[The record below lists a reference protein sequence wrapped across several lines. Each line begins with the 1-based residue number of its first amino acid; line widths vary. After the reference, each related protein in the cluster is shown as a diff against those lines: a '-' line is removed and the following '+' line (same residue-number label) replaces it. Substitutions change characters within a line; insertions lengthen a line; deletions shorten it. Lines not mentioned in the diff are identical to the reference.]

1 MINGIVK
8 NPIPDQHTMNYQLG
22 TIDTAILVI
31 YGLLMVAMGIYFL
44 RKTKTSDDF
53 MVAGR
58 GIPAWA
64 AGIAVMSAYTSSI
77 SYIAVPG
84 KAFDENWHPLIF
96 ALTAIPVTWFV
107 AEFVIPHYRKHNIIS
122 VYQYLED
129 KIGDWGRVYASLSF
143 VLFMIGRT
151 AVILYLS
158 SLLLTSFIDVDIR
171 TLILIIGVL
180 TIAYTLMGGM
190 EAVIWTDVLQ
200 STIMIGGLLFSAY
213 LLTTEIFAQPEF
225 LVQNAFDA
233 NKFSLGDT
241 SFSLNSR
248 TVWVMIIYGV
258 TENIRNLMADQ
269 NYTQKYSA
277 VATEKKAKKSIW
289 IAMLIYLPLT
299 AIFLYIGSAMFAFY
313 SGTGHVLDPSIV
325 KGDEV
330 FPFFIATELPVG
342 LKGLIIAAI
351 LAASM
356 STVDSALNSSSTVL
370 FLDYY
375 KKYFRPNASEKSNI
389 GFLRITTIIWGFL
402 GIAFAFLLI
411 DAESA
416 LDIWWQISGI
426 FGGGILGLFLLA
438 LFNVKISRSQGIL
451 SVVFSIL
458 IIIWG
463 TFLRNLPL
471 GYAWLECNLDP
482 IIVGAV
488 ATVGLILLALVFVA
502 FNKRNSNS

>member
-1 MINGIVK
+1 
-8 NPIPDQHTMNYQLG
+8 MNYQLG
-22 TIDTAILVI
+22 TIDTAILVL
-31 YGLLMVAMGIYFL
+31 YGLLMIGMGIYFL
-44 RKTKTSDDF
+44 RKTKTSEEF

-107 AEFVIPHYRKHNIIS
+107 TEYVIPHYRKHKIIS
-122 VYQYLED
+122 VYKYLED
-129 KIGDWGRVYASLSF
+129 KIGEWGRVYASFSF

-158 SLLLTSFIDVDIR
+158 SLLLTSFVDVDIR
-171 TLILIIGVL
+171 TLILIIGML

-190 EAVIWTDVLQ
+190 EAVIWTDVIQ
-200 STIMIGGLLFSAY
+200 SVIMIGGLLFSAY
-213 LLTTEIFAQPEF
+213 ILTTEVFAEPDF
-225 LVQNAFDA
+225 LVQKAFDE

-241 SFSLNSR
+241 SFSLSSR
-248 TVWVMIIYGV
+248 TIWVMIIYGV

-277 VATEKKAKKSIW
+277 VATEKKAKRSVW

-299 AIFLYIGSAMFAFY
+299 AIFLYIGTAMFAFY
-313 SGTGHVLDPSIV
+313 SGSGHVLDPSIL

-356 STVDSALNSSSTVL
+356 STVDSALNSSATVL
-370 FLDYY
+370 YLDYY
-375 KKYFRPNASEKSNI
+375 KKYFRPKASEKSSI
-389 GFLRITTIIWGFL
+389 GFLRITTIVWGVF
-402 GIAFAFLLI
+402 GILFGLLLI
-411 DAESA
+411 DTESA

-438 LFNVKISRSQGIL
+438 IFNVKIQHWQGIV

-463 TFLRNLPL
+463 TFLRDLPPS
-471 GYAWLECNLDP
+471 YNWLECTLDS
-482 IIVGAV
+482 ILVGAV
-488 ATVGLILLALVFVA
+488 ATAGLILLALVFVV
-502 FNKRNSNS
+502 FNKQKQ

>member
-1 MINGIVK
+1 
-8 NPIPDQHTMNYQLG
+8 MNYQLEL
-22 TIDTAILVI
+22 IDTAILVI
-31 YGLLMVAMGIYFL
+31 YGLVMIGMGVYFL
-44 RKTKTSDDF
+44 RKTKTSEEF

-96 ALTAIPVTWFV
+96 ALTALPVAWFV
-107 AEFVIPHYRKHNIIS
+107 TKYVIPHYRKHKIIS
-122 VYQYLED
+122 VYKYLED
-129 KIGDWGRVYASLSF
+129 KIGDWGRVYASFSF

-151 AVILYLS
+151 AVILYLA
-158 SLLLTSFIDVDIR
+158 SLLLTSFVDVDIS
-171 TLILIIGVL
+171 TLILAIGIM

-190 EAVIWTDVLQ
+190 EAVIWTDVMQ
-200 STIMIGGLLFSAY
+200 SIIMIGGLLFSAY
-213 LLTTEIFAQPEF
+213 ILTTEVFSDPDF
-225 LVQNAFDA
+225 LIQKAFDE

-241 SFSLNSR
+241 SFSLSSR

-269 NYTQKYSA
+269 NYTQKYSS
-277 VATEKKAKKSIW
+277 VATEKKAKKSVW

-299 AIFLYIGSAMFAFY
+299 AIFLYIGTAMFAFY
-313 SGTGHVLDPSIV
+313 SGSGHVLDPSIL

-330 FPFFIATELPVG
+330 FPFFIATELPAG

-356 STVDSALNSSSTVL
+356 STVDSALNSSATVL
-370 FLDYY
+370 YLDYY
-375 KKYFRPNASEKSNI
+375 KKYFKPNASEKSSI
-389 GFLRITTIIWGFL
+389 GFLRLITIVWGFL
-402 GIAFAFLLI
+402 GIAFALLLI
-411 DAESA
+411 DAKSA

-438 LFNVKISRSQGIL
+438 LFNAKITRTQGII

-463 TFLRNLPL
+463 TFFRELSPD
-471 GYAWLECNLDP
+471 YAWLECTLDP

-488 ATVGLILLALVFVA
+488 ATVGLLFLALVFVA
-502 FNKRNSNS
+502 LNKRRK

>member
-1 MINGIVK
+1 
-8 NPIPDQHTMNYQLG
+8 MNYQLG
-22 TIDTAILVI
+22 TLDTAILVL
-31 YGLLMVAMGIYFL
+31 YGLVMVAMGIYFL

-96 ALTAIPVTWFV
+96 ALTALPVTWFV
-107 AEFVIPHYRKHNIIS
+107 AEYVIPHYRKHNIIS
-122 VYQYLED
+122 VYKYLED
-129 KIGDWGRVYASLSF
+129 KIGDWGRIYAALSF

-158 SLLLTSFIDVDIR
+158 SLLLTSFVDVDIR
-171 TLILIIGVL
+171 TLILIIGMA

-200 STIMIGGLLFSAY
+200 SIVMIGGLLFSAY
-213 LLTTEIFAQPEF
+213 LLTTEIFEKPDF
-225 LVQNAFDA
+225 LVQNALDA

-241 SFSLNSR
+241 SFSLEGR
-248 TVWVMIIYGV
+248 TIWVMIIYGV

-277 VATEKKAKKSIW
+277 VATEKKAKRSVW
-289 IAMLIYLPLT
+289 VAMLIYLPLT
-299 AIFLYIGSAMFAFY
+299 VIFLYIGTALFAFY
-313 SGTGHVLDPSIV
+313 SGGGNVLDPSIV

-356 STVDSALNSSSTVL
+356 STVDSALNSSATVL
-370 FLDYY
+370 FLDFY
-375 KKYFRPNASEKSNI
+375 KRYFKPKASERNNI
-389 GFLRITTIIWGFL
+389 GFLRLTTVLWGFL
-402 GIAFAFLLI
+402 GIGFALLLI

-438 LFNVKISRSQGIL
+438 IFNVKIKLLQGII

-463 TFLRNLPL
+463 TFLRDLPS
-471 GYAWLECNLDP
+471 GYAWLECTLDP

-488 ATVGLILLALVFVA
+488 ATAGLIALALVFVG
-502 FNKRNSNS
+502 FNKRKKEN

>member
-1 MINGIVK
+1 
-8 NPIPDQHTMNYQLG
+8 MNYQLG
-22 TIDTAILVI
+22 TIDTVILI
-31 YGLLMVAMGIYFL
+31 LYGLIMVAMGIYFL
-44 RKTKTSDDF
+44 RKTKTSEEF

-84 KAFDENWHPLIF
+84 KAFDDNWHPLIF
-96 ALTAIPVTWFV
+96 ALTALPVAWFV
-107 AEFVIPHYRKHNIIS
+107 TKYVIPHYRKHKIIS
-122 VYQYLED
+122 VYKYLEE
-129 KIGDWGRVYASLSF
+129 KIGDWGRIYASFSF
-143 VLFMIGRT
+143 VLFMVGRT

-158 SLLLTSFIDVDIR
+158 SLLLTSFIDIDIR

-200 STIMIGGLLFSAY
+200 SIIMIGGLLFSAY
-213 LLTTEIFAQPEF
+213 ILTTEVFSKPDF
-225 LVQNAFDA
+225 LIQNAFDA

-241 SFSLNSR
+241 SMSLSSR
-248 TVWVMIIYGV
+248 TILVMVIYGV

-269 NYTQKYSA
+269 NYTQKYSS
-277 VATEKKAKKSIW
+277 VATEKKAKRSVW

-299 AIFLYIGSAMFAFY
+299 AIFLYIGTAMFAFY
-313 SGTGHVLDPSIV
+313 AGGGHVLDPSII

-330 FPFFIATELPVG
+330 FPYFIATELPVG

-356 STVDSALNSSSTVL
+356 STVDSALNSSATVL
-370 FLDYY
+370 YLDYY
-375 KKYFRPNASEKSNI
+375 KKYFRPNASEKSSI
-389 GFLRITTIIWGFL
+389 GFLRWTTVIWGIL
-402 GIAFAFLLI
+402 GIIFSLLLI
-411 DAESA
+411 NAKSA

-438 LFNVKISRSQGIL
+438 IFNVKIKPWQGITA
-451 SVVFSIL
+451 VVFSIL

-463 TFLRNLPL
+463 TFLRNLSPQL
-471 GYAWLECNLDP
+471 DWLECTLDP
-482 IIVGAV
+482 IIIGAV
-488 ATVGLILLALVFVA
+488 ATAGLIVLSLLFAVT
-502 FNKRNSNS
+502 NKRGK

>member
-1 MINGIVK
+1 
-8 NPIPDQHTMNYQLG
+8 MNYQLG
-22 TIDTAILVI
+22 LIDTAILVL
-31 YGLLMVAMGIYFL
+31 YGLVMIGMGVYFL
-44 RKTKTSDDF
+44 RKTKTSEEF

-84 KAFDENWHPLIF
+84 KAFDSNWHPLIF
-96 ALTAIPVTWFV
+96 ALTALPVTWYV
-107 AEFVIPHYRKHNIIS
+107 TKYVIPHYRKHKIIS
-122 VYQYLED
+122 VYKYLEE

-143 VLFMIGRT
+143 VLFMVGRT

-158 SLLLTSFIDVDIR
+158 SLLLTSFIDIDIEM
-171 TLILIIGVL
+171 LILIIGVL

-190 EAVIWTDVLQ
+190 EAVIWTDVMQ
-200 STIMIGGLLFSAY
+200 SIIMIGGLLFSAY
-213 LLTTEIFAQPEF
+213 ILTTEVFSKPDF
-225 LVQNAFDA
+225 LIQKAFDM
-233 NKFSLGDT
+233 NKFSLGDG
-241 SFSLNSR
+241 SFSLSSR
-248 TVWVMIIYGV
+248 TIWVMIIYGV

-277 VATEKKAKKSIW
+277 VATEKEAKKSVW

-299 AIFLYIGSAMFAFY
+299 VVFLYIGTAMFAFY
-313 SGTGHVLDPSIV
+313 SGSAHVLDPSIL

-356 STVDSALNSSSTVL
+356 STVDSALNSSATVL
-370 FLDYY
+370 YLDYY
-375 KKYFRPNASEKSNI
+375 KKYFRPNASEKSSIN
-389 GFLRITTIIWGFL
+389 FLRITTVVWGFL
-402 GIAFAFLLI
+402 GIIFSLLLI
-411 DAESA
+411 NAESA

-438 LFNVKISRSQGIL
+438 IFNVKLKQSQGII

-463 TFLRNLPL
+463 TFLRDLPENFK
-471 GYAWLECNLDP
+471 WLECTLDP

-488 ATVGLILLALVFVA
+488 ATVGLIMLALVFVQ
-502 FNKRNSNS
+502 FNKNKK

>member
-1 MINGIVK
+1 M
-8 NPIPDQHTMNYQLG
+8 TYELG

-31 YGLLMVAMGIYFL
+31 YGLVMIVMGLYFL
-44 RKTKTSDDF
+44 GKTKTSEDF
-53 MVAGR
+53 MIAGR

-96 ALTAIPVTWFV
+96 ALTAIPVAWFV
-107 AEFVIPHYRKHNIIS
+107 TEYVIPHYRKHKIIS

-129 KIGDWGRVYASLSF
+129 KIGTWGRIYASLSF

-158 SLLLTSFIDVDIR
+158 SLLLTTFIDVDIR

-180 TIAYTLMGGM
+180 TVVYTLLGGM
-190 EAVIWTDVLQ
+190 EAVIWTDVMQ
-200 STIMIGGLLFSAY
+200 SIIMIGGLLFSAY
-213 LLTTEIFAQPEF
+213 VLTTEIFSAPDF
-225 LVQNAFDA
+225 LITNAWEA

-241 SFSLNSR
+241 SFSLESR
-248 TVWVMIIYGV
+248 TIWVMIVYGL

-277 VATEKKAKKSIW
+277 VASEKAAKKSVW
-289 IAMLIYLPLT
+289 VAMLIYLPLT
-299 AIFLYIGSAMFAFY
+299 AIFLYIGTAMFAFY
-313 SGTGHVLDPSIV
+313 SASSNILDPGII

-356 STVDSALNSSSTVL
+356 STIDSALNSSATVL
-370 FLDYY
+370 YLDYFKRY
-375 KKYFRPNASEKSNI
+375 LRPKAPERSNI
-389 GFLRITTIIWGFL
+389 GFLRLTTVFWGLL
-402 GIAFAFLLI
+402 GIVFALLLI

-416 LDIWWQISGI
+416 LDVWWQISGI

-438 LFNVKISRSQGIL
+438 IFNVRINRVQGVI
-451 SVVFSIL
+451 SVVFSIF
-458 IIIWG
+458 IIVWG
-463 TFLRNLPL
+463 TFFRNLPQD
-471 GYAWLECNLDP
+471 YSWMECSLDP
-482 IIVGAV
+482 IIIGAV
-488 ATVGLILLALVFVA
+488 ATIGLLLFALLFVA
-502 FNKRNSNS
+502 FNKYAFPAAQPPSK

>member
-1 MINGIVK
+1 
-8 NPIPDQHTMNYQLG
+8 MNYQLG
-22 TIDTAILVI
+22 TLDTIILVI
-31 YGLLMVAMGIYFL
+31 YGLVMVIMGIYFL
-44 RKTKTSDDF
+44 RKTKTSEEF

-84 KAFDENWHPLIF
+84 KAFDDNWHPLIF

-107 AEFVIPHYRKHNIIS
+107 AKYVIPLYRKNKIIS
-122 VYQYLED
+122 VYKYLEE
-129 KIGDWGRVYASLSF
+129 KIGNWGRVYASFSF

-158 SLLLTSFIDVDIR
+158 SLLLTSFVDIDIKM
-171 TLILIIGVL
+171 LILIIGAL
-180 TIAYTLMGGM
+180 TVAYTLMGGM

-200 STIMIGGLLFSAY
+200 SIIMIGGLLFSAY
-213 LLTTEIFAQPEF
+213 ILTVDVFSKPDF
-225 LVQNAFDA
+225 LIQKAFDA

-241 SFSLNSR
+241 SFSLSNR

-277 VATEKKAKKSIW
+277 VATEKEAKKSLW

-299 AIFLYIGSAMFAFY
+299 VVFLYIGTAMFAFY
-313 SGTGHVLDPSIV
+313 SDAGHVLDPSIM

-330 FPFFIATELPVG
+330 FPYFIATELPVG
-342 LKGLIIAAI
+342 IKGLIIAAI

-356 STVDSALNSSSTVL
+356 STVDSALNSSATVL
-370 FLDYY
+370 YLDYY
-375 KKYFRPNASEKSNI
+375 KRYFKPNASEKSSI
-389 GFLRITTIIWGFL
+389 RFLRWMTIIWGAL
-402 GIAFAFLLI
+402 GIAFALLLI
-411 DAESA
+411 NAESA

-438 LFNVKISRSQGIL
+438 IFNVKIKPWQGIV
-451 SVVFSIL
+451 SVFFSVL

-463 TFLRNLPL
+463 TFLRDLSPEYDWL
-471 GYAWLECNLDP
+471 GCTFDP
-482 IIVGAV
+482 IIVGAI
-488 ATVGLILLALVFVA
+488 ATAGLILLALVFVA
-502 FNKRNSNS
+502 INKKKK

>member
-1 MINGIVK
+1 
-8 NPIPDQHTMNYQLG
+8 MNYQLG
-22 TIDTAILVI
+22 LIDTAILVL
-31 YGLLMVAMGIYFL
+31 YGLVMIGMGVYFL
-44 RKTKTSDDF
+44 RKTKTSEEF

-84 KAFDENWHPLIF
+84 KAFDSNWHPLIF
-96 ALTAIPVTWFV
+96 ALTALPVTWYV
-107 AEFVIPHYRKHNIIS
+107 TKYVIPHYRKHKIIS
-122 VYQYLED
+122 VYKYLEE

-143 VLFMIGRT
+143 VLFMVGRT

-158 SLLLTSFIDVDIR
+158 SLLLTSFIDIDIEM
-171 TLILIIGVL
+171 LILIIGVL

-190 EAVIWTDVLQ
+190 EAVIWTDVMQ
-200 STIMIGGLLFSAY
+200 SIIMIGGLLFSAY
-213 LLTTEIFAQPEF
+213 ILTTEVFSKPDF
-225 LVQNAFDA
+225 LIQKAFDM
-233 NKFSLGDT
+233 NKFSLGDG
-241 SFSLNSR
+241 SFSLSSR
-248 TVWVMIIYGV
+248 TIWVMIIYGV

-277 VATEKKAKKSIW
+277 VATEKEAKKSVW

-299 AIFLYIGSAMFAFY
+299 VVFLYIGTAMFAFY
-313 SGTGHVLDPSIV
+313 SGSAHVLDPSIL

-356 STVDSALNSSSTVL
+356 STVDSALNSSATVL
-370 FLDYY
+370 YLDYY
-375 KKYFRPNASEKSNI
+375 KKYFRPNASEKSSIN
-389 GFLRITTIIWGFL
+389 FLRITTVVWGFL
-402 GIAFAFLLI
+402 GIIFSLLLI
-411 DAESA
+411 NAESA

-438 LFNVKISRSQGIL
+438 IFNVKLKQSQGII

-463 TFLRNLPL
+463 TFLRDLPENFK
-471 GYAWLECNLDP
+471 WLECTLDP

-488 ATVGLILLALVFVA
+488 ATVGLIMLALVFVQL
-502 FNKRNSNS
+502 NKNKK

>member
-1 MINGIVK
+1 
-8 NPIPDQHTMNYQLG
+8 MNYQLG
-22 TIDTAILVI
+22 TIDTVILI
-31 YGLLMVAMGIYFL
+31 LYGLIMVAMGIYFL
-44 RKTKTSDDF
+44 RKTKTSEEF

-84 KAFDENWHPLIF
+84 KAFDDNWHPLIF
-96 ALTAIPVTWFV
+96 ALTALPVAWFV
-107 AEFVIPHYRKHNIIS
+107 TKYVIPHYRKNKIIS
-122 VYQYLED
+122 VYKYLED
-129 KIGDWGRVYASLSF
+129 KIGDWGRIYASFSF
-143 VLFMIGRT
+143 VLFMVGRT

-158 SLLLTSFIDVDIR
+158 SLLLTSFIDIDIR

-200 STIMIGGLLFSAY
+200 SIIMIGGLLFSAY
-213 LLTTEIFAQPEF
+213 ILTTEVFSKPDF
-225 LVQNAFDA
+225 LIQKAFDA

-241 SFSLNSR
+241 SMSLSSR
-248 TVWVMIIYGV
+248 TILVMVIYGV

-269 NYTQKYSA
+269 NYTQKYSS
-277 VATEKKAKKSIW
+277 VATEKKAKRSVW

-299 AIFLYIGSAMFAFY
+299 AIFLYIGTAMFAFY
-313 SGTGHVLDPSIV
+313 AGGGHVLDPSII

-330 FPFFIATELPVG
+330 FPYFIATELPVG

-356 STVDSALNSSSTVL
+356 STVDSALNSSATVL
-370 FLDYY
+370 YLDYY
-375 KKYFRPNASEKSNI
+375 KKYFRPNASEKSSI
-389 GFLRITTIIWGFL
+389 GFLRWTTVIWGLL
-402 GIAFAFLLI
+402 GIIFSLLLI
-411 DAESA
+411 NAKSA

-438 LFNVKISRSQGIL
+438 IFNVKIKPWQGITA
-451 SVVFSIL
+451 VVFSIL

-463 TFLRNLPL
+463 TFLRDLSPQL
-471 GYAWLECNLDP
+471 DWLECTLDP
-482 IIVGAV
+482 IIIGAV
-488 ATVGLILLALVFVA
+488 ATAGLIVLSLLFAVT
-502 FNKRNSNS
+502 NKRGK

>member
-1 MINGIVK
+1 
-8 NPIPDQHTMNYQLG
+8 MNYQLG
-22 TIDTAILVI
+22 VIDTVILVL
-31 YGLLMVAMGIYFL
+31 YGLIMVGMGVYFL
-44 RKTKTSDDF
+44 RKTKTSEEF

-84 KAFDENWHPLIF
+84 KAFDSNWHPLIF
-96 ALTAIPVTWFV
+96 ALTALPVTWFV
-107 AEFVIPHYRKHNIIS
+107 TKYVIPHYRKHKIIS
-122 VYQYLED
+122 VYKYLEE
-129 KIGDWGRVYASLSF
+129 KIGDWGRIYASLSF
-143 VLFMIGRT
+143 VLFMVGRT

-158 SLLLTSFIDVDIR
+158 SLLLTSFIDIDIEM
-171 TLILIIGVL
+171 LILIIGVL

-190 EAVIWTDVLQ
+190 EAVIWTDVMQ
-200 STIMIGGLLFSAY
+200 SVIMIGGLLFSAY
-213 LLTTEIFAQPEF
+213 ILTTEVFSKPDF
-225 LVQNAFDA
+225 LIQKAFDMD
-233 NKFSLGDT
+233 KFSLGD
-241 SFSLNSR
+241 SSLSLSSR
-248 TVWVMIIYGV
+248 TIWVMIIYGV

-277 VATEKKAKKSIW
+277 VATEKEAKKSVW

-299 AIFLYIGSAMFAFY
+299 ALFLYIGTAMFAFY
-313 SGTGHVLDPSIV
+313 AGSGHMLDPSIL

-356 STVDSALNSSSTVL
+356 STVDSALNSSATVL
-370 FLDYY
+370 YLDYY
-375 KKYFRPNASEKSNI
+375 KKYFKPNASEKSSIN
-389 GFLRITTIIWGFL
+389 FLRITTVVWGFL
-402 GIAFAFLLI
+402 GIVFSLLLI
-411 DAESA
+411 NAESA

-438 LFNVKISRSQGIL
+438 IFNVKLKRSQGII
-451 SVVFSIL
+451 SVLFSIL

-463 TFLRNLPL
+463 TFLRELPENFK
-471 GYAWLECNLDP
+471 WLECSLDS

-488 ATVGLILLALVFVA
+488 ATAGLIMLALVFVL
-502 FNKRNSNS
+502 FNKRKK

>member
-1 MINGIVK
+1 
-8 NPIPDQHTMNYQLG
+8 MNYQLG
-22 TIDTAILVI
+22 LIDTAILVL
-31 YGLLMVAMGIYFL
+31 YGLVMIGMGIYFL
-44 RKTKTSDDF
+44 RKTKTSEEF

-84 KAFDENWHPLIF
+84 KAFDSNWHPLIF
-96 ALTAIPVTWFV
+96 ALTALPVTWYV
-107 AEFVIPHYRKHNIIS
+107 TKYVIPHYRKHKIIS
-122 VYQYLED
+122 VYKYLEE

-158 SLLLTSFIDVDIR
+158 SLLLTSFIDIDIEM
-171 TLILIIGVL
+171 LILIIGVL

-190 EAVIWTDVLQ
+190 EAVIWTDVMQ
-200 STIMIGGLLFSAY
+200 SIIMIGGLLFSAY
-213 LLTTEIFAQPEF
+213 ILTTEVFSKPDF
-225 LVQNAFDA
+225 LIQKAFDM
-233 NKFSLGDT
+233 NKFSLGDS
-241 SFSLNSR
+241 SFSLSSR
-248 TVWVMIIYGV
+248 TIWVMIIYGV

-277 VATEKKAKKSIW
+277 VATEKEAKKSVW

-299 AIFLYIGSAMFAFY
+299 AVFLYIGTAMFAFY
-313 SGTGHVLDPSIV
+313 SGSAHVLDPSIL

-356 STVDSALNSSSTVL
+356 STVDSALNSSATVL
-370 FLDYY
+370 YLDYY
-375 KKYFRPNASEKSNI
+375 KKYFRPNASEKSSIN
-389 GFLRITTIIWGFL
+389 FLRITTVVWGFL
-402 GIAFAFLLI
+402 GIIFSLLLI
-411 DAESA
+411 NAESA

-438 LFNVKISRSQGIL
+438 IFNVKLKQSQGII
-451 SVVFSIL
+451 SVIFSIL

-463 TFLRNLPL
+463 TFLRDLPENLK
-471 GYAWLECNLDP
+471 WLECTLDP

-488 ATVGLILLALVFVA
+488 ATVGLIMLALVFVQ
-502 FNKRNSNS
+502 FNKNKK